1 MGMVSVFAI
10 VATISGV
17 PRETLAATLSLGHN
31 QPIGAEWDQI
41 AKRFAEE
48 VSKNSK
54 GELKVEVFPAESLGK
69 SREMIEGT
77 MMGTQQLFM
86 DAASMFEAVFEPI
99 SVFALPFLFRND
111 EHLLGVGNGPV
122 GKEIFEEMRKKTGL
136 RVIGVYLFAPRQLT
150 TKVSITKPEQVKG
163 LKIRVPE
170 IPIFVS
176 TWKAL
181 GARPTPISASELYT
195 SLATGIVDAQENPF
209 SVIFAFKLYE
219 VLKYCNLTSHVQM
232 PGILVMNDKFFSGLS
247 APMQEIIMR
256 SGSEAMKWGNEL
268 VTRNQN
274 ELKGKLSDKGMLFTN
289 PDRKA
294 FAEATQDVYEEF
306 IKKGKFTRNTV
317 EKIKKY
323 GNYSPS

>member
-1 MGMVSVFAI
+1 MKRFICTICTMGMVSVFAI

-195 SLATGIVDAQENPF
+195 SLAKIGRA
-209 SVIFAFKLYE
+209 
-219 VLKYCNLTSHVQM
+219 HV
-232 PGILVMNDKFFSGLS
+232 
-247 APMQEIIMR
+247 
-256 SGSEAMKWGNEL
+256 
-268 VTRNQN
+268 
-274 ELKGKLSDKGMLFTN
+274 
-289 PDRKA
+289 
-294 FAEATQDVYEEF
+294 
-306 IKKGKFTRNTV
+306 
-317 EKIKKY
+317 
-323 GNYSPS
+323 